1 MTRSYANSWKPWGTL
16 SNSCAGPSACRGRAL
31 VSLVLLVSLLL
42 ISTPAHAYVG
52 PGAGF
57 AFVTSFFL
65 LLSTLLLVIVALV
78 TWPVRM
84 IYRLVT
90 RKRRS
95 HAPRVKR
102 VVIVGLD
109 GLDPQVTR
117 ALLARGKLPNF
128 KRIAEAGS
136 FGELATT
143 CPAISPVAWSTFA
156 TGVDPSKH
164 GIFDFLAPD
173 RQRYGLRLS
182 STDIRPPRRTL
193 RVGPWEIP
201 LGKPSIRGLRRAVPF
216 WTVLA
221 DHGVRSS
228 IIRVPIT
235 YPPDNFDG
243 AMLSAMCAPDLL
255 GTQGSFTY
263 FTSEPEGEKRIG
275 GRVVRVQVQDDEVR
289 AELPGPPHPLR
300 RDKRRLNLPLLLK
313 LDRDRGRAHL
323 TAGSKRVTLEV
334 GKYSDWVELRFRAGL
349 GLGVHG
355 IGRFRLLSLDPFRL
369 YLTPMNIDPVKPLA
383 PVSHPFY
390 FSVFLAKLMGRF
402 STLGL
407 AEDTWALNEKV
418 LDEQGFLEQVD
429 LFQTER
435 ERMLMEML
443 GRTKAGVLAVVFDA
457 TDRIQ
462 HMFMAD
468 HGKPERPNA
477 GAVEQVYLQMDAML
491 GRLLERIKLADKGTM
506 LMVMSDHGF
515 APFERGINVN
525 TWLQEKGYLK
535 LKEGQ
540 EKMGEYLQGVDWDE
554 TQVYAL
560 GLSGLYLNLK
570 GREARGTISPK
581 DAPALRAKLKAE
593 LEALR
598 DTERE
603 DAVAIPRVFI
613 TNKLYSGPF
622 MDDAPDLILGYA
634 RGYRASW
641 DTARG
646 MAGPEVIE
654 DNTRHWTGDHCMN
667 PELVPGV
674 LFTSQGIQI
683 QGAAMID
690 IAPTVLDL
698 MGVAK
703 PANMT
708 GRTLVKGAS

>member
-1 MTRSYANSWKPWGTL
+1 MTRRHADSLKHWGTWSRPRRAGL
-16 SNSCAGPSACRGRAL
+16 S
-31 VSLVLLVSLLL
+31 SLLIFGVVL
-42 ISTPAHAYVG
+42 GALLFPASAQAYVG

-65 LLSTLLLVIVALV
+65 LLSTLLLVIAALV
-78 TWPVRM
+78 TWPARM
-84 IYRLVT
+84 LYRLFT

-95 HAPRVKR
+95 HAPHVKR

-109 GLDPQVTR
+109 GMDPRVTR
-117 ALLARGKLPNF
+117 ELLAQNKLPNF

-182 STDIRPPRRTL
+182 STDIRPPRRML
-193 RVGPWEIP
+193 SVGPWEIP
-201 LGKPSIRGLRRAVPF
+201 LGKPSIRSLRRAVP
-216 WTVLA
+216 WWSVLA

-228 IIRVPIT
+228 VIRVPIT

-263 FTSEPEGEKRIG
+263 FTSEQEGEDRIG
-275 GRVVRVQVQDDEVR
+275 GRVVRVQVDGDEVR
-289 AELPGPPHPLR
+289 TNLPGPPHPLR
-300 RDKRRLNLPLLLK
+300 KDKRQLNLPLRLK
-313 LDRDRGRAHL
+313 LDRKKGTAHL
-323 TAGSKRVTLEV
+323 TAGRQKVTLEV
-334 GKYSDWVELRFRAGL
+334 GKYSEWTELRFSAGPA
-349 GLGVHG
+349 LGVHG
-355 IGRFRLLSLDPFRL
+355 IGRFRLLSVDPFRL

-407 AEDTWALNEKV
+407 AEDTWALNEGV
-418 LDEQGFLEQVD
+418 LDEAGFLEQVD
-429 LFQTER
+429 LFQQER
-435 ERMLMEML
+435 EQMLMEML

-477 GAVEQVYLQMDAML
+477 GAVEQVYLEMDAML
-491 GRLLERIKLADKGTM
+491 GRLLKRLDLRDKETM

-515 APFERGINVN
+515 APFERGVNLN
-525 TWLQEKGYLK
+525 TWLQEKGYLA
-535 LKEGQ
+535 LKQGQ
-540 EKMGEYLQGVDWDE
+540 ETMGEYLQGVDWDR
-554 TQVYAL
+554 TKAYAL
-560 GLSGLYLNLK
+560 GLSGLYLNLQ
-570 GREARGTISPK
+570 GREARGTVSREE
-581 DAPALRAKLKAE
+581 APAFRAKLKAE

-598 DTERE
+598 DGER
-603 DAVAIPRVFI
+603 DDFVAIPRVFD
-613 TNKLYSGPF
+613 TRELYRGPF
-622 MDDAPDLILGYA
+622 MDDAPDLLIGYN

-646 MAGPEVIE
+646 MGGPEVIE
-654 DNTRHWTGDHCMN
+654 DNTRHWTGDHCMD

-674 LFTSQGIQI
+674 LFTSQGVQI
-683 QGAAMID
+683 QGASMID

-698 MGVAK
+698 MGVEK
-703 PANMT
+703 PMNMT
-708 GRTLVKGAS
+708 GRSLVKEAS

>member
-1 MTRSYANSWKPWGTL
+1 
-16 SNSCAGPSACRGRAL
+16 
-31 VSLVLLVSLLL
+31 
-42 ISTPAHAYVG
+42 
-52 PGAGF
+52 
-57 AFVTSFFL
+57 
-65 LLSTLLLVIVALV
+65 LLLVIAALV

-84 IYRLVT
+84 VYRLIT
-90 RKRRS
+90 RKRRA

-109 GLDPQVTR
+109 GLDPEVTR
-117 ALLARGKLPNF
+117 DLMEQGKLPNF
-128 KRIAEAGS
+128 ERIAGHGS
-136 FGELATT
+136 LGELATT

-182 STDIRPPRRTL
+182 STDIRPPRRSL
-193 RVGPWEIP
+193 NIGPWEIP

-216 WTVLA
+216 WNVLA

-235 YPPDNFDG
+235 YPPDQFDG

-263 FTSEPEGEKRIG
+263 FTSEPEGGDRIG
-275 GRVVRVQVQDDEVR
+275 GRVVRVEVSGDQVR

-300 RDKRRLNLPLLLK
+300 RDRRQLNMPLSLK
-313 LDRDRGRAHL
+313 LDREAGKAHL
-323 TAGSKRVTLEV
+323 TAGREKVTLEV
-334 GKYSDWVELRFRAGL
+334 GKYSGWVKLRFSAGP

-390 FSVFLAKLMGRF
+390 FSVFLARLMGRF

-418 LDEQGFLEQVD
+418 LDEAGFLEQVD
-429 LFQTER
+429 LFQAER
-435 ERMLMEML
+435 EQMLMEML
-443 GRTKAGVLAVVFDA
+443 GRTKAGVLTVVFDA

-477 GAVEQVYLQMDAML
+477 GAVERVYLEMDAML
-491 GRLLERIKLADKGTM
+491 GRLLERLDPEDKSTL
-506 LMVMSDHGF
+506 LMVLSDHGF
-515 APFERGINVN
+515 APFERGLNVN
-525 TWLQEKGYLK
+525 TWLQQEGYLH
-535 LKEGQ
+535 LEEGR
-540 EKMGEYLQGVDWDE
+540 EEMGEYLQGVDWDR
-554 TQVYAL
+554 TRVYAL

-570 GREARGTISPK
+570 GREARGTVSMEE
-581 DAPALRAKLKAE
+581 APALRAELKKK

-598 DTERE
+598 DEERD
-603 DAVAIPRVFI
+603 DAVVMPRAYD
-613 TNKLYSGPF
+613 THRLYRGPF
-622 MDDAPDLILGYA
+622 KDDAPDLILGYS

-646 MAGPEVIE
+646 MAGEGVLE
-654 DNTRHWTGDHCMN
+654 DNTRHWTGDHCMD
-667 PELVPGV
+667 PPQVPGV
-674 LFTSQGIQI
+674 LLTSQPVKID
-683 QGAAMID
+683 GAAMID

-703 PANMT
+703 PPNMT
-708 GRTLVKGAS
+708 GRSLIKEGS